1 MNTGKTWIFAL
12 IFLALALAFS
22 TPTLPSVLAEDLRIS
37 LVDYSPKP
45 VMPGSFFAA
54 TFRIENTAGINLTNV
69 KVQVDAGSSFFVE
82 GDDDISISLLEA
94 GKSTTAT
101 FTLGVRDTASSG
113 FETLSVDW
121 DTPSDDGSESFS
133 IQVKAFETKL
143 VVESVESVPQQI
155 APGQEATVK
164 LVLRN
169 NANLL
174 LKDVKIKLN
183 LNSADLPFA
192 PLGSVTEKNI
202 DSMSAGSSREIEF
215 KLIALADASSRI
227 YKVPLEVNYFD
238 EFGNEFQSQDVI
250 SLIVGSKPLLD
261 INIEKSELVEA
272 RRGKLTIEIVNSGLT
287 DAKFLNA
294 RLLLSDTYDV
304 LSSQNVYVGS
314 VDSDDIESIDFEL
327 LTKRAG
333 TINLP
338 LQINYRDAN
347 NKQYSE
353 ILSVQ
358 ARVYSLD
365 EAKKLGIVKT
375 NSTFTAFVVIIAAL
389 ILYFWIRKF
398 FKARRHRAA
407 AAHASHTAHSSHA

>member
-1 MNTGKTWIFAL
+1 MSKMSLRNSWIFAL
-12 IFLALALAFS
+12 IFLVLALS
-22 TPTLPSVLAEDLRIS
+22 TTPSIPSVLAEDLRIS

-54 TFRIENTAGINLTNV
+54 TFRIENTVNTNLTNV
-69 KVQVDAGSSFFVE
+69 KVQVDAGNSFFVE
-82 GDDDISISLLEA
+82 GDDDITISLLES

-121 DTPSDDGSESFS
+121 DTASDDGSESFS

-143 VVESVESVPQQI
+143 VVESVESLPQQI

-174 LKDVKIKLN
+174 LKDVKVKLN

-202 DSMSAGSSREIEF
+202 DSLSAGSSREIEF

-250 SLIVGSKPLLD
+250 SLIVGSKPALG
-261 INIEKSELVEA
+261 INVQESELVET
-272 RRGKLTIEIVNSGLT
+272 RRGTISVEIVNSGLT

-294 RLLLSDTYDV
+294 RLLQSDNYEI

-314 VDSDDIESIDFEL
+314 VDSDDIESVDFEL
-327 LTKRAG
+327 LAKQAG
-333 TINLP
+333 NINLP
-338 LQINYRDAN
+338 IQISYRDAN

-358 ARVYSLD
+358 ARVYTLN
-365 EAKKLGIVKT
+365 EAKQLGIVKT
-375 NSTFTAFVVIIAAL
+375 NSTLTVFIIIIAGL
-389 ILYFWIRKF
+389 IFYFWIRKF
-398 FKARRHRAA
+398 LRGKWHRAA
-407 AAHASHTAHSSHA
+407 QAAHSSHTPHA

>member
-1 MNTGKTWIFAL
+1 M
-12 IFLALALAFS
+12 
-22 TPTLPSVLAEDLRIS
+22 
-37 LVDYSPKP
+37 
-45 VMPGSFFAA
+45 
-54 TFRIENTAGINLTNV
+54 
-69 KVQVDAGSSFFVE
+69 
-82 GDDDISISLLEA
+82 
-94 GKSTTAT
+94 
-101 FTLGVRDTASSG
+101 RDTASSG

-294 RLLLSDTYDV
+294 RLLLSDNYEV